1 MPCDGPAGTFRYN
14 LLHSTP
20 LQYCQAAPV
29 QSFPFSSQPLL
40 PLPSIPFNSNPLR
53 SCPFQILP
61 LQSLPRTVASLPI
74 HSHPILP
81 LRSIPF
87 TYAPV
92 RSVPFRSPPLLP
104 LPFRELPN
112 RREHRPDLTE
122 HPLQMLVSHLPLRQR
137 SLRLLK
143 HVGDKVRSLRNL
155 AHRHR
160 SLLAFAL
167 HHAKRASRFLWCL
180 HEDHA
185 HCPNDLARPL

>member
-1 MPCDGPAGTFRYN
+1 MRWSCRYIPLQSAPFHSTTILPVGSGSVLSILVPAATATP
-14 LLHSTP
+14 LHS
-20 LQYCQAAPV
+20 V
-29 QSFPFSSQPLL
+29 Q
-40 PLPSIPFNSNPLR
+40 
-53 SCPFQILP
+53 FQSASVL
-61 LQSLPRTVASLPI
+61 SLPRTVASLPI